1 MPYLMIETEF
11 EWDEEKNRINIEKH
25 RISFDLAHLIFCSSH
40 LCKVD
45 DRHDYG
51 ETRW

>member
-25 RISFDLAHLIFCSSH
+25 RISFDLAIPLP
-40 LCKVD
+40 K
-45 DRHDYG
+45 
-51 ETRW
+51 